1 MSIRS
6 VFFSFLSKI
15 FISFNS
21 LYVQKRKTGEIKKKM
36 EKMKKTREKENSAC
50 VYDNCYM
57 TIVISHFLKS
67 INVAFY
73 NQKVEKKPCD

>member
-21 LYVQKRKTGEIKKKM
+21 LYVQKRKTEEIKKNGKN
-36 EKMKKTREKENSAC
+36 EENKRKREQRLC
-50 VYDNCYM
+50 
-57 TIVISHFLKS
+57 I
-67 INVAFY
+67 
-73 NQKVEKKPCD
+73 

>member
-1 MSIRS
+1 MSISS

-21 LYVQKRKTGEIKKKM
+21 LYVKERKNGEIKKNGKN
-36 EKMKKTREKENSAC
+36 EKTREKEIRAF

-57 TIVISHFLKS
+57 TIVISHFL
-67 INVAFY
+67 NR
-73 NQKVEKKPCD
+73 

>member
-1 MSIRS
+1 MSISS

-21 LYVQKRKTGEIKKKM
+21 LYVQKRKIGKIKKM
-36 EKMKKTREKENSAC
+36 EKMKKTKEKENRAC

-57 TIVISHFLKS
+57 TIVISHFL
-67 INVAFY
+67 NR
-73 NQKVEKKPCD
+73 

>member
-1 MSIRS
+1 MSIISS

-21 LYVQKRKTGEIKKKM
+21 LYVKERKNGEIKKNGKN
-36 EKMKKTREKENSAC
+36 EKTREKENRAC

-57 TIVISHFLKS
+57 TIVISHFL
-67 INVAFY
+67 NR
-73 NQKVEKKPCD
+73 

>member
-1 MSIRS
+1 
-6 VFFSFLSKI
+6 
-15 FISFNS
+15 
-21 LYVQKRKTGEIKKKM
+21 M
-36 EKMKKTREKENSAC
+36 EKMKKTREKENRAC

-73 NQKVEKKPCD
+73 NQKVEKNLVIDVNRVHSKTT